1 MPHVTYV
8 NGRYVA
14 HGDAVVHVED
24 RGYQFADGVYEVIA
38 VHLCQMIDAVGHFD
52 RLDRSL
58 GELRIAWPTARRV
71 VEMITREV
79 VRHNRIRHGMI
90 YLQITR
96 GVAPRNHAFPTD
108 TPSSLVISARQTPA
122 FDRQTAP
129 HGVQVVTLP
138 DIRWK
143 RPDIK
148 SISLLPNI
156 LGKQHAVEAGAY
168 EGWMVDDAGFV
179 TEGTASNAW
188 IVTNEGDLVTRPS
201 ADNTIHNGITRQSVL
216 AIAKTEGI
224 TLFERP
230 FTVEE
235 ALNAREAFLT
245 STTSFLKPVV
255 RIDGRAIGN
264 GCIGTL
270 SEMIL
275 NAYGAYMDR
284 DAHSKTGNSER
295 LTK

>member
-1 MPHVTYV
+1 MPHITYV

-14 HGDAVVHVED
+14 HGNAVVQVED

-38 VHLCQMIDAVGHFD
+38 VHRCQMINAVGHFD

-58 GELRIAWPTARRV
+58 GELRISWPKARRV

-79 VRHNRIRHGMI
+79 VKRNRIRHGMI

-96 GVAPRNHAFPTD
+96 GVAPRDHAFPAD
-108 TPSSLVISARQTPA
+108 TPSSLVINALQTPA
-122 FDRQTAP
+122 FDRQTAA
-129 HGVQVVTLP
+129 HGVEVVTLP
-138 DIRWK
+138 DIRWQ
-143 RPDIK
+143 RRDIK

-168 EGWMVDDAGFV
+168 EGWMVDEAGFV

-188 IVTNEGDLVTRPS
+188 IVTDKGDLVTRPS
-201 ADNTIHNGITRQSVL
+201 ADNTILNGITRQSIL
-216 AIAKTEGI
+216 AIAKAEGI

-264 GCIGTL
+264 GRVGTL

-275 NAYGAYMDR
+275 TAYGSYMDR
-284 DAHSKTGNSER
+284 DAHAT
-295 LTK
+295 T